1 MKIIKRKVTPRPSPP
16 FTPGESGFVLLL
28 CSTEECRKLIDA
40 VDALSREQ
48 DGKQFVMRP
57 VLVEAAYG
65 KLQ

>member
-1 MKIIKRKVTPRPSPP
+1 MKLLKRKVTSQPSPP
-16 FTPGESGFVLLL
+16 FTPRDSGFVLLL

-40 VDALSREQ
+40 VDALSKKE
-48 DGKQFVMRP
+48 DGKQFVMRS